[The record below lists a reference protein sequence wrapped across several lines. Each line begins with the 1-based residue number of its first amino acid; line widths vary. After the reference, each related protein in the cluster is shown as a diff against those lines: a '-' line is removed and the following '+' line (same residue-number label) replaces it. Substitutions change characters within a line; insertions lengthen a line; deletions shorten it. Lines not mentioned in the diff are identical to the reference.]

1 MALDEPGGSSKVV
14 PAEREQ
20 DAAAGTAPSELLL
33 RGRAASAERRWRDA
47 YGALSTADA
56 DGSLTGPDLDL
67 LADAAF
73 MLGHDDEALAV
84 LERAHHAYLDAGE
97 RLLAVRDAFWIGMP
111 LLLRG
116 EIARG
121 TGWLS
126 RGQRLLEHEQEECV
140 ERGYLLLPLVF
151 QHEASGDPEAAALTA
166 ARAVELAERFGDADL
181 LALALHAQGSVLLR
195 HARVREG
202 LAILDEVMVAA
213 TADELSPRVTGIVY
227 CGVIAGCHEV
237 FELRRAQ
244 EWTAALSRWCE
255 QQQDL
260 MAFTGRCLVHRAE
273 ILEVHGAWPDALEEA
288 RLAGERL
295 ADSTNRAAAAEAFY
309 RQGELRRLRGEL
321 DGAEEAYRE
330 ARRLGFEPQPGLA
343 LLRLAQGN
351 GGAAVA
357 AIRRALAET
366 TQPLKRAVLLPA
378 EVEIALAT
386 GNPPAAREA
395 CDELEQIS
403 ALYES
408 ELLQAIVAHAR
419 GSVELAEG
427 DPAQALTALRDAWRR
442 WQELGAPYLGARTRV
457 ALALACRA
465 LGDEDAATSELEAA
479 RATFAELGAPVDLAR
494 GGSLAGPAD
503 GPPHGLSR
511 RELEVLRLVAGGA
524 SNRAIASELVISE
537 HTVARHLQNIF
548 RKLGV
553 SSRTAAGAFA
563 FEHDLV

>member
-14 PAEREQ
+14 SAQREH
-20 DAAAGTAPSELLL
+20 DAAAGRAPSELLL

-47 YGALSTADA
+47 YSALSTADA
-56 DGSLTGPDLDL
+56 DGSLAGPDLDL

-73 MLGHDDEALAV
+73 MLGHDDEARAV

-97 RLLAVRDAFWIGMP
+97 RRLAVRDAFWIGMP
-111 LLLRG
+111 LLLHG

-166 ARAVELAERFGDADL
+166 ARAAELAERFGDADL
-181 LALALHAQGSVLLR
+181 LALALYAQGGVLLR

-273 ILEVHGAWPDALEEA
+273 ILECTAPGSMRSRRRDLPARGWPTRRTAPLPPRRSTARASYGAS
-288 RLAGERL
+288 AGS
-295 ADSTNRAAAAEAFY
+295 ST
-309 RQGELRRLRGEL
+309 
-321 DGAEEAYRE
+321 
-330 ARRLGFEPQPGLA
+330 ARRRRIARRGASASSRSRGSRFCASRRGTEEP
-343 LLRLAQGN
+343 RS
-351 GGAAVA
+351 
-357 AIRRALAET
+357 RRF
-366 TQPLKRAVLLPA
+366 
-378 EVEIALAT
+378 
-386 GNPPAAREA
+386 AAR
-395 CDELEQIS
+395 S
-403 ALYES
+403 
-408 ELLQAIVAHAR
+408 
-419 GSVELAEG
+419 
-427 DPAQALTALRDAWRR
+427 PRR
-442 WQELGAPYLGARTRV
+442 R
-457 ALALACRA
+457 
-465 LGDEDAATSELEAA
+465 
-479 RATFAELGAPVDLAR
+479 
-494 GGSLAGPAD
+494 
-503 GPPHGLSR
+503 SR
-511 RELEVLRLVAGGA
+511 
-524 SNRAIASELVISE
+524 
-537 HTVARHLQNIF
+537 
-548 RKLGV
+548 
-553 SSRTAAGAFA
+553 
-563 FEHDLV
+563 